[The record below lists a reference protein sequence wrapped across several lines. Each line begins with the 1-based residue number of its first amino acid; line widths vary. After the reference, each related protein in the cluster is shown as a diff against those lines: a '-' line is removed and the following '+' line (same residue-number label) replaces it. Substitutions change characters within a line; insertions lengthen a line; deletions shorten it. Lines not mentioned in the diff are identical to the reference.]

1 MLKYKFLF
9 CNYIVL
15 AYILLNNLLKMHTG
29 KGNAKETEL
38 MDINTQPAL
47 KNLKLEFVDTI
58 LIVKVDREQARNAL
72 DEQTWVE
79 LGDVVRYARNKDIAA
94 VVVTGGENL
103 FVAGAD
109 IRWLNKRYSL
119 DVLDY
124 GGQDV
129 LWELEQ
135 LNKPVIAAVGGY
147 ALGGGCELAMACD
160 IRIAG
165 ERAKF
170 GQPEVNLGV
179 LPGAGGTQRLSRLVG
194 YGRAKEL
201 ILTGEIIDAAEAYRI
216 GLVNKVVAQGE
227 VVNAAVNMAKAII
240 AKGPVAVRLAK
251 MAVNLSMGASMHTG
265 MVIEKLSQT
274 VLFYTEDRVEGTG
287 AFIEK
292 RPVRFQGR

>member
-1 MLKYKFLF
+1 
-9 CNYIVL
+9 
-15 AYILLNNLLKMHTG
+15 
-29 KGNAKETEL
+29 